1 MFVGPLRLRGP
12 SSTGQW
18 QTAPVQGA
26 EYASAALGRDIVR
39 TKLLPAMAVGL
50 ALSACAGRDPQPIAS
65 VQPQDAYSDCTMIRA
80 EIEAN
85 NAKATQLANEQG
97 GKVAQNVAA
106 GVVGLVIWPVWF
118 GMDFK
123 DAAGKDAAALQA
135 RQQFL
140 TTLATERCA
149 PGYRPPQPPHAY
161 VPPAPPRQ

>member
-1 MFVGPLRLRGP
+1 MRLRL
-12 SSTGQW
+12 
-18 QTAPVQGA
+18 
-26 EYASAALGRDIVR
+26 LGRGYVVR
-39 TKLLPAMAVGL
+39 KKLLPAMAVGL

-65 VQPQDAYSDCTMIRA
+65 VQAQDQYSDCTMIRA

-85 NAKATQLANEQG
+85 NAKTKQLADEQG
-97 GKVAQNVAA
+97 WKVAQNVGA
-106 GVVGLVIWPVWF
+106 GVVGLVLWPVWF

-123 DAAGKDAAALQA
+123 DAAGKEAAALQA
-135 RQQFL
+135 RQQYL